1 MKKLPLGIQTFE
13 KIRDGNYVYVDK
25 TRLAEQLINSYQV
38 VFLSRPR
45 RFGKSLFLSTL
56 NDLFE
61 GRKELFTGL
70 AVEHTH
76 DWTQTYPVIR
86 IGLSGNQ
93 RTEKECHSLI
103 YNKLLEN
110 QISLGLSGCED
121 DNLSVF
127 FERIIR
133 RAYEKYEQKVVV
145 LVDEYDKPLLDNIDK
160 PELSEIIRD
169 LLQGFYATIKEND
182 KYLRFVFLT
191 GVSKFSK
198 VSIFSGLNNL
208 IDISLESDYATICGY
223 TQNDLETTFAAHL
236 QGVDWKQLK
245 AWYNG
250 YQFNGEP
257 VYNPFDILK
266 FIATK
271 RKYSNHWFKTGTP
284 TFLIKQLQQ
293 KQYYLPDVE
302 HILLSESDMDV
313 ADIEDLRI
321 ETLLLQT
328 GYLTVDSIEESPMGL
343 FYHLRIPNK
352 EVRISLSDHLL
363 QAITKPAQPTSYNRN
378 ALYQALQ
385 NADMNSV
392 RETLTAIFASI
403 PYHIYSNSPLSHY
416 EGYYSVVMYS
426 YLLSLGVNIQL
437 ERSTNKGRL
446 DMVVDIADKRYLMEF
461 KMDGKGDALAQ
472 IKEKQYFQAF
482 YDTERDIYLVGID
495 FSEEERNLSG
505 FAWEQYTHN
514 KGDA

>member
-25 TRLAEQLINSYQV
+25 TALAEQLINSYQV

-56 NDLFE
+56 HDLFE
-61 GRKELFTGL
+61 GRRELFTGL
-70 AVEHTH
+70 AAEHAH
-76 DWTQTYPVIR
+76 DWTQTHPVIR
-86 IGLSGNQ
+86 IDISGNQ
-93 RTEKECHSLI
+93 QTVAECHSLI
-103 YNKLLEN
+103 YQILLIN
-110 QISLGLSGCED
+110 QERLGLSNCED

-127 FERIIR
+127 FERIIQQ
-133 RAYEKYEQKVVV
+133 AHEKHQQKVVV
-145 LVDEYDKPLLDNIDK
+145 LVDEYDKPLLDNITNR
-160 PELSEIIRD
+160 ELSEKIRS
-169 LLQGFYATIKEND
+169 LLQGFYVTMKKND
-182 KYLRFVFLT
+182 AYLRFVFLT

-208 IDISLESDYATICGY
+208 QDISLKPKYATICGY
-223 TQNDLETTFAAHL
+223 TQHDIETIFAKHL
-236 QGVDWKQLK
+236 QGVDWEKLK

-257 VYNPFDILK
+257 VYNPYDILQ
-266 FIATK
+266 FIDSGG
-271 RKYSNHWFKTGTP
+271 KYSNHWFKTGTP

-293 KQYYLPDVE
+293 KQYYLPSVE
-302 HILLSESDMDV
+302 SVLLSEADMDV
-313 ADIEDLRI
+313 ADIDDLRI

-328 GYLTVDSIEESPMGL
+328 GYLTVDKELESPRGGL
-343 FYHLRIPNK
+343 QYKLKIPNK
-352 EVRISLSDHLL
+352 EVQMSLSEHLL
-363 QAITKPAQPTSYNRN
+363 RAMTKNNEQTRQSD
-378 ALYQALQ
+378 ALFIALQ
-385 NADMNSV
+385 NADMDSV

-426 YLLSLGVNIQL
+426 YLLSLGVTIQL

-461 KMDGKGDALAQ
+461 KMDGKGDALQQ
-472 IKEKQYFQAF
+472 IKDKQYFQAF
-482 YDTERDIYLVGID
+482 YDTEREIYLVGID

-505 FAWEQYTHN
+505 FAWEQYIHN